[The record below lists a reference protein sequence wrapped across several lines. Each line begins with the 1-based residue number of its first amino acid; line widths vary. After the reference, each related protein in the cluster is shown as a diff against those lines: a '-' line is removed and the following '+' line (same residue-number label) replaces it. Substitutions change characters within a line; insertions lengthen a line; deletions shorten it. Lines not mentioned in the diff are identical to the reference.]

1 VEISAAG
8 SHERKPHAPTIS
20 IIAAAIA
27 VVAASQANAECFPRV
42 HVAAY
47 LNVEH
52 GLSLKSWG
60 LDDAGNMVELF
71 MGKGG
76 NWAVVTTTPL
86 KCATVAM
93 PHKLHGRLVAT
104 KPRNKVIAPE
114 NRMTLGAPM

>member
-1 VEISAAG
+1 VQNSN
-8 SHERKPHAPTIS
+8 ERKSHASAVPIL
-20 IIAAAIA
+20 AAAFA
-27 VVAASQANAECFPRV
+27 VVAATQANAECFPRV
-42 HVAAY
+42 QVTAY

-52 GLSLKSWG
+52 GLTLKSWG

-93 PHKLHGRLVAT
+93 PHKLHGRLVTT
-104 KPRNKVIAPE
+104 KRRNKVIAPE
-114 NRMTLGAPM
+114 KRMTLGAPT